1 MTHQE
6 ALELLQQIKE
16 NVHTCCAITMEPED
30 VLVMLDK
37 LELYIKN
44 NVSY

>member
-16 NVHTCCAITMEPED
+16 NVLTCCAITMEPED

-37 LELYIKN
+37 LGKYLEKN
-44 NVSY
+44 GI